1 MIGFQNLRKW
11 LKTNDSLQMLEK
23 DSRGIISTK
32 DIKKDDIVME
42 IPSKYLIEL
51 TQVKKYVSKYL
62 KHDFDNTN
70 SIIAVYLLLESFNNK
85 TKWNEYLNIMPKDFS
100 HYVHFYDK
108 KKLELLKDTSM
119 MCKDSYNFKYNID
132 NIKKDAIVVY
142 YALKEINK
150 IPPEYLKITE
160 FIKLFVKFR
169 IIVDSRAFNYEK
181 KSKDETGLV
190 PYADLLNHSN
200 NCNTTWY
207 FDDSRNAFIVKATKD
222 IKKNTEI
229 YDSYGEK
236 SNLKLVTYYGFSI
249 KNNPHSDM
257 SFTYKGN
264 LITLEKKS
272 NLKKILQLYNLLK
285 YKEKIVEYLKEK
297 LLAQQSASKKTD
309 DINIRNILEDEIRI
323 IQSIDMK

>member
-1 MIGFQNLRKW
+1 MINFQNLRKW
-11 LKTNDSLQMLEK
+11 LKINDSLQMLEK

-70 SIIAVYLLLESFNNK
+70 SIIAVYLLLESFNDK
-85 TKWNEYLNIMPKDFS
+85 TKWKEYLDIMPKDFS

-108 KKLELLKDTSM
+108 KKLELLKDTTM

-132 NIKKDAIVVY
+132 NIKKDAIIVY

-150 IPPEYLKITE
+150 IPSEYLKMTE

-181 KSKDETGLV
+181 KNKDETGLV
-190 PYADLLNHSN
+190 PYADLLNHST

-207 FDDSRNAFIVKATKD
+207 FDDSKKAFIVKATKD

-229 YDSYGEK
+229 YDSYGAK

-272 NLKKILQLYNLLK
+272 NLKKILETYDLLK
-285 YKEKIVEYLKEK
+285 YKEKIAEYLKEK
-297 LLAQQSASKKTD
+297 LLAQKSAVRETD

-323 IQSIDMK
+323 IQSIDME